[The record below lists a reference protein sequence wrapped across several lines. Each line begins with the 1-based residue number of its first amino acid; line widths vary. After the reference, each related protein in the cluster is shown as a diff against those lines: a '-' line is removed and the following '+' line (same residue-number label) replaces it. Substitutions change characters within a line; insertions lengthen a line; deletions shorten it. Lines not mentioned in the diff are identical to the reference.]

1 MKNYTL
7 FIDLPMPKRE
17 KKSVWPIFIPF
28 AGCKTKCVFCN
39 QNLSTGKGKVNDI
52 KRLVDGEFSSLIYK
66 SKENNKK
73 FNLGFFGGT
82 FTGLSLSL
90 QENILA
96 KAFKLKKRGILEKVF
111 LSTRPD
117 FISREVVELLAKYEV
132 DLVELGIQSFN
143 SKVLFL
149 SRRDYNLA
157 VILKAIGR
165 LRRKKINY
173 GFQLL
178 PGLPKHTPDI
188 FLEDI
193 KLVIDLEPQT
203 VRLYPC
209 LVLKNTLLASWY
221 EQQEYRPWSLEK
233 TIFFL
238 AIAVKKIWEH
248 KIKIL
253 RIGLTP
259 EKDLLANLIAG
270 PWHPALGFLVKSA
283 AFKMF
288 LEEKL
293 IDKPQ
298 VKEVYLPLQVESL
311 FWGYEKKWKRFWNKK
326 GIDPALVKA
335 GPYKQIKV
343 IF

>member
-39 QNLSTGKGKVNDI
+39 QYLSTGKEKVNDI
-52 KRLVDGEFSSLIYK
+52 KSLVDSELSSLI
-66 SKENNKK
+66 SRFKEKNKR

-82 FTGLSLSL
+82 FTGIELSL
-90 QENILA
+90 QEYILA
-96 KAFKLKKRGILEKVF
+96 KAFELKKRGIVEKVS

-117 FISREVVELLAKYEV
+117 WITKETVELLARYEV
-132 DLVELGIQSFN
+132 DLIELGIQSFS
-143 SKVLFL
+143 SKVLTL
-149 SRRDYNLA
+149 SRRDYTLA
-157 VILKAIGR
+157 VILKAVGR
-165 LRRKKINY
+165 LRRKGISY

-178 PGLPKHTPDI
+178 PGLPKHTPEI

-193 KLVIDLEPQT
+193 KLVLDLEPKT

-209 LVLKNTLLASWY
+209 LVLKNTLLANWY
-221 EQQEYRPWSLEK
+221 KQQKYKPWSLEK
-233 TIFFL
+233 TMFFL
-238 AIAVKKIWEH
+238 ALAVKKLWEH

-259 EKDLLANLIAG
+259 ERDLLANLIAG
-270 PWHPALGFLVKSA
+270 PWHPALGFLVKST

-293 IDKPQ
+293 INKPQ
-298 VKEVYLPLQVESL
+298 PKEVYLPFHVESL
-311 FWGYEKKWKRFWNKK
+311 FWGYEKKWEKFWNKK
-326 GIDPALVKA
+326 GIDPALVKT
-335 GPYKQIKV
+335 GPYKQIKI